1 MRATTVRFADDLW
14 TLLEAEA
21 ATQGISAAQF
31 VRDAA
36 ILRLGSLSAQRGD
49 ACETLE
55 DMAARA
61 VSRRARAAQDGATP
75 AVVRDPAR
83 LQALRDTRLLDTS
96 AEEEYDRLTRL
107 AMNLLNAPVAQIS
120 LVDADRQFFKSAHGM
135 EEPWASARETPLSH
149 SICQHAVDA
158 RQPLV
163 IEDARNHPLVG
174 DSLAV
179 RDLGAIAYAGVP
191 LITQAGHALGTLCV
205 IDRKPRAWT
214 SEQIET
220 LKTLAAAALAQ
231 IELRTAARS
240 ARLTAQRPS
249 D

>member
-14 TLLEAEA
+14 ALLEAEA

-36 ILRLGSLSAQRGD
+36 MLRLGSLSAQRGD
-49 ACETLE
+49 ARTAVTLE
-55 DMAARA
+55 DMAAAA
-61 VSRRARAAQDGATP
+61 VARRDRSDQGAASP
-75 AVVRDPAR
+75 PVVQDPAR
-83 LQALRDTRLLDTS
+83 LEALRSTGLLDTR

-120 LVDADRQFFKSAHGM
+120 LVDADRQFFKSAHGWD
-135 EEPWASARETPLSH
+135 EPWASARETPLSH

-158 RQPLV
+158 REPLV
-163 IEDARNHPLVG
+163 IEDARDHPLVRH
-174 DSLAV
+174 SLAV
-179 RDLGAIAYAGVP
+179 RDLGVVAYAGVP
-191 LITQAGHALGTLCV
+191 LITRAGHALGTLCV

-231 IELRTAARS
+231 IELRAAS
-240 ARLTAQRPS
+240 QPA
-249 D
+249 

>member
-14 TLLEAEA
+14 ALLEAEA

-36 ILRLGSLSAQRGD
+36 MLRLGSLSAQRGD
-49 ACETLE
+49 SRNAETLE

-61 VSRRARAAQDGATP
+61 VARRARTAGDAASP
-75 AVVRDPAR
+75 AVVHDPER
-83 LQALRDTRLLDTS
+83 LKALRDTQLLDTPV
-96 AEEEYDRLTRL
+96 EEVYDRLTRL

-120 LVDADRQFFKSAHGM
+120 LVDSERQFFKSAHGWD
-135 EEPWASARETPLSH
+135 EPWASARETPLSH

-158 RQPLV
+158 REPLV
-163 IEDARNHPLVG
+163 IEDARDHPLVR

-179 RDLGAIAYAGVP
+179 RDLGVVAYAGVP
-191 LITQAGHALGTLCV
+191 LITAAGYALGTLCV

-231 IELRTAARS
+231 IELRAVSQPA
-240 ARLTAQRPS
+240 
-249 D
+249 

>member
-14 TLLEAEA
+14 TLLETEA

-49 ACETLE
+49 AETLE

-61 VSRRARAAQDGATP
+61 LSRRARSAQDGATP
-75 AVVRDPAR
+75 AVIRDPAR
-83 LQALRDTRLLDTS
+83 LQALRDTRLLDTI

-120 LVDADRQFFKSAHGM
+120 LVDADRQFYKSAHGM

-158 RQPLV
+158 REPLV
-163 IEDARNHPLVG
+163 IEDARNHPLTC

-179 RDLGAIAYAGVP
+179 RDLGAVAYAGVP

-231 IELRTAARS
+231 IELRVAAG
-240 ARLTAQRPS
+240 S
-249 D
+249 DS